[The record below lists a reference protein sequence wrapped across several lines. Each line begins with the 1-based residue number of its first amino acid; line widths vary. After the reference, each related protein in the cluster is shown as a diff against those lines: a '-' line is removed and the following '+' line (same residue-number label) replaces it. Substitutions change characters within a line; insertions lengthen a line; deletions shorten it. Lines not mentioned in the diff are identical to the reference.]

1 MWLGNKSSVT
11 VIIITYQ
18 IFNMYFHLILTTISK
33 VGTVIVSI
41 LQWGNRPGELPTVTY
56 LVVTILSCLV
66 KKSQCIVFHL
76 LCIFK
81 NQVLSSSDFS

>member
-41 LQWGNRPGELPTVTY
+41 LELVVRIKWKYMLNIWYVIIMTVTED
-56 LVVTILSCLV
+56 
-66 KKSQCIVFHL
+66 L
-76 LCIFK
+76 LPNHIF
-81 NQVLSSSDFS
+81 